1 MQKEITLKTKLSI
14 FGAAGLGFCGVLLE
28 TAMNVT
34 FPTLMQ
40 QFGVSL
46 NVVQWV
52 TTAYLLA
59 VAGTMLVAGFAQQA
73 FKSRHIL
80 VAALGLFIIGG
91 LICAGAP
98 NLTMLMVGRLVQG
111 ISTGLGMPL
120 VFATIMNRIPLAIQG
135 QYMGTAGLLIA
146 LAPSLGPSYGG
157 LINQTLNWRAIFLI
171 VMPIGLIAGLV
182 GILAMPKAQTTRKMR
197 FPVLQFGLLL
207 IALVGLILGFNSI
220 GTKGLASVWTWGS
233 LLAGVAA
240 LGGYIQMARRS
251 PRPLIDL
258 QIFKNGQFDLAI
270 ILYFSVQFVQ
280 LGQTFLLPQLAQ
292 LVLHRGSFAAGA
304 MLLTGS
310 LVAAFLSPIAG
321 RLLDQYGV
329 RLVAL
334 VGCSCVVVAT
344 VGMSFLVNGHLTSL
358 LIIGGYLL
366 YMIGFSFV
374 FNNVLTYGLQQ
385 LPQKLLGD
393 GNAAFNTLQQYAGSM
408 GTAVVSA
415 ILAVS
420 TAQNNT
426 TATILRGGQIAYWLL
441 AIIGLILFLL
451 SLRLKKRTH

>member
-1 MQKEITLKTKLSI
+1 MQKEITLKTKLAI

-34 FPTLMQ
+34 FPTLMA

-59 VAGTMLVAGFAQQA
+59 VAGTMLVAGFAQQV

-80 VAALGLFIIGG
+80 LASLIMFVLGGIVCAL
-91 LICAGAP
+91 AP
-98 NLTMLMVGRLVQG
+98 SLSLLMIGRLIQG
-111 ISTGLGMPL
+111 VSTGLGMPL
-120 VFATIMNRIPLAIQG
+120 VFATIMSQIPLAIQG

-171 VMPIGLIAGLV
+171 VMPIGIIAGIV
-182 GILAMPKAQTTRKMR
+182 GILAMPKVQKTKQMR
-197 FPVLQFGLLL
+197 FPLVQFGLLL

-220 GTKGLASVWTWGS
+220 GTKGLTSILTWGS
-233 LLAGVAA
+233 LLVGILA
-240 LGGYIQMARRS
+240 LVGYVQLARRS
-251 PRPLIDL
+251 QRPLIDL
-258 QIFKNGQFDLAI
+258 RIFKNGQFNLAI

-292 LVLHRGSFAAGA
+292 LVLHQGSFAAGA

-329 RLVAL
+329 RVVAL
-334 VGCSCVVVAT
+334 IGCSFVVVAT
-344 VGMSFLVNGHLTSL
+344 VGMSLLVNGHLTSL

-385 LPQKLLGD
+385 LPQNLLGD

-420 TAQNNT
+420 TTQSNT
-426 TATILRGGQIAYWLL
+426 TATILRGGQIAYWIL
-441 AIIGLILFLL
+441 AVIGLILLVL
-451 SLRLKKRTH
+451 SLRLKKQTA